1 MDLCAPAP
9 FAVRRSFFSSLP
21 ASQRRHRASSCE
33 EGPRLFGL
41 DPNWVSTVF
50 FCKMSYASRQAA
62 DDGRLI
68 YVGNL
73 SDDVRERCVV
83 SQILRGAR
91 QIRTFASFAST
102 FFANPRPVDR
112 TVALPAHA
120 SISSRY
126 GAGRGREWRERAQPR
141 KSHSL
146 LEPSTHVIPAVT
158 LASTSRSSAGS
169 WAWRSRCRRGRQT
182 LPLSSTETTEMLR
195 MPCATGTAGT
205 SWERGCAWRW
215 PADGPS
221 GGTGSMT
228 GADAGRRRGP
238 RG

>member
-1 MDLCAPAP
+1 MQVGRQQTTAGWSTWATCPTTSGSGMSS
-9 FAVRRSFFSSLP
+9 VRFWGWRPPDSFEHSS
-21 ASQRRHRASSCE
+21 AS
-33 EGPRLFGL
+33 
-41 DPNWVSTVF
+41 
-50 FCKMSYASRQAA
+50 
-62 DDGRLI
+62 
-68 YVGNL
+68 
-73 SDDVRERCVV
+73 
-83 SQILRGAR
+83 
-91 QIRTFASFAST
+91 

-112 TVALPAHA
+112 TVALPAHV
-120 SISSRY
+120 SISSRFD
-126 GAGRGREWRERAQPR
+126 AGGGREWRERAQPR
-141 KSHSL
+141 KSHSHPL
-146 LEPSTHVIPAVT
+146 LEPSTHVIPAVIW
-158 LASTSRSSAGS
+158 ASTSRSSAES
-169 WAWRSRCRRGRQT
+169 WAWRSRCRRGPQT